1 MDGVRE
7 RLEDVRRRIREC
19 ERRWRRPPG
28 SVRLLAVSKRF
39 GPRLVREAAA
49 AGVADFGESY
59 LQEATGKIAALGDLA
74 LRWHFVGPLQANKTG
89 GVARRFDWAHSVDR
103 EKTAARLD
111 RQRAGAPLDVC
122 VQVRLSDGAGRSGVP
137 LDGAPALCAAVDA
150 LPNLRLRGLMGMPE
164 PAAGLDEQ
172 RRRFAPL
179 AALFRRLRRD
189 FPAMDT
195 LSMGM
200 SADFDAA
207 IAEGATLIR
216 LGSAVFGPRDA

>member
-1 MDGVRE
+1 MDGIGE
-7 RLEDVRRRIREC
+7 RVEAVRRRIREC

-39 GPRLVREAAA
+39 GPRQVREAAA

-59 LQEATGKIAALGDLA
+59 LQEAQDKIAALGDLA
-74 LRWHFVGPLQANKTG
+74 ARWHFIGPLQANKTG

-103 EKTAARLD
+103 EKVAVRLD

-122 VQVRLSDGAGRSGVP
+122 VQVRLSGGAARAGTP

-150 LPNLRLRGLMGMPE
+150 LPNLTLRGLMAMPE
-164 PAAGLDEQ
+164 PAAGLEEQ
-172 RRRFAPL
+172 RRRLAPA

-189 FPAMDT
+189 FPSMDT

-200 SADFDAA
+200 SADFEAA
-207 IAEGATLIR
+207 IAEGATIVR
-216 LGSAVFGPRDA
+216 LGEAVFGPRSP